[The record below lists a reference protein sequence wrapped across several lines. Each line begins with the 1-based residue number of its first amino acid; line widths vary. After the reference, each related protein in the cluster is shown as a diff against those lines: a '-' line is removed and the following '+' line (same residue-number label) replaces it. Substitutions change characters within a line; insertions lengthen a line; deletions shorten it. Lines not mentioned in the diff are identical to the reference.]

1 MIQKIRCRAAMLALA
16 GVLVVSPVWAES
28 PPAAEAASDAT
39 EREKA
44 IEATIAAHTDEARA
58 LLKESAD
65 FLAAQPKLA
74 FKAHV
79 GFDVVQLNGQKLAFG
94 ATRDVT
100 LRRPDRLRVDAQQ
113 RDGGRR
119 TLLFDGEQISVDLP
133 DENAYVAVKKPGTL
147 DAAIAYLVDD
157 LGTPAPL
164 HDFVS
169 SNFYT
174 NVKDDIRSGF
184 YVEEETIGE
193 RTCHHLAFRTDAVDV
208 QIWIEDGDRPLPCSL
223 VITYKQEEASPQF
236 WAQFHDW
243 NLSPKAPDELF
254 AYTPPEGAERLS
266 IQTAIREIR
275 DEVEGQ

>member
-1 MIQKIRCRAAMLALA
+1 MIQKIRCRAAVLALA
-16 GVLVVSPVWAES
+16 GVLVVAPVWAED
-28 PPAAEAASDAT
+28 PPAGDAASDAT
-39 EREKA
+39 EQEKA
-44 IEATIAAHTDEARA
+44 VEAIIEAHTDEARA

-65 FLAAQPKLA
+65 FLAAQPKFA

-94 ATRDVT
+94 ATRNVT
-100 LRRPDRLRVDAQQ
+100 LRRPDHLRVDARQ

-119 TLLFDGEQISVDLP
+119 TLLFDGEQITVDLP

-147 DAAIAYLVDD
+147 DAAIEYLVED

-174 NVKDDIRSGF
+174 NVKDNIRSGF
-184 YVEEETIGE
+184 YVEEETIGK
-193 RTCHHLAFRTDAVDV
+193 RTCHHLAFRTDVIDA
-208 QIWIEDGDRPLPCSL
+208 QIWIEDGDRPLPCSV

-236 WAQFHDW
+236 WAQFHVWD
-243 NLSPKAPDELF
+243 LSPKAPDELF
-254 AYTPPEGAERLS
+254 AYTPPEGSEKLS
-266 IQTAIREIR
+266 IQTAIQEIR